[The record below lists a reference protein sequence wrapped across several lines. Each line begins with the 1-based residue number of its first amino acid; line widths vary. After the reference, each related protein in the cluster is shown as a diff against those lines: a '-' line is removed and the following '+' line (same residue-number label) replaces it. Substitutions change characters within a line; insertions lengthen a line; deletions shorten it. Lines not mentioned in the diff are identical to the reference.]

1 MYYVSSLSFGK
12 DSLAMTLR
20 LVEEHKPLNECVFF
34 HMGEPEFSC
43 METLAEKMRGYL
55 ADKGIKLTV
64 LYPTESF
71 TYLATKKEFLSREGF
86 PKKGLQWCGGR
97 CRWGTA
103 IKCQSIE
110 RYLRSLGEPEITQ
123 YVGIAADESIR
134 ADRAI
139 SNRRSHYPKEYPL
152 IEWGMTEADCLAY
165 CRERG
170 WSWSEWSETAQDFVD
185 LYDILDRVSCWCCRN
200 KNLKELYNVYRFLP
214 DYWQKL
220 ENLQQKLTMPYRR
233 DGKTVFD
240 LKERFARQAEQ
251 TDLFDVFMG
260 SGNKG

>member
-1 MYYVSSLSFGK
+1 
-12 DSLAMTLR
+12 
-20 LVEEHKPLNECVFF
+20 
-34 HMGEPEFSC
+34 
-43 METLAEKMRGYL
+43 
-55 ADKGIKLTV
+55 
-64 LYPTESF
+64 
-71 TYLATKKEFLSREGF
+71 
-86 PKKGLQWCGGR
+86 
-97 CRWGTA
+97 
-103 IKCQSIE
+103 
-110 RYLRSLGEPEITQ
+110 
-123 YVGIAADESIR
+123 
-134 ADRAI
+134 
-139 SNRRSHYPKEYPL
+139 
-152 IEWGMTEADCLAY
+152 MTEADCLAY